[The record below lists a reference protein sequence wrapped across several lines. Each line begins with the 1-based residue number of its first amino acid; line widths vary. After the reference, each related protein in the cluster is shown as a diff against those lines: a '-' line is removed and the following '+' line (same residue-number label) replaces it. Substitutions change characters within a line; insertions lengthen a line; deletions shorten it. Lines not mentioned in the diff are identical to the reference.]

1 MKNPITK
8 KYYIESVLADSFSTK
23 IEVSASKFNAAL
35 KDAEQKFNNQEAGEG
50 DEFYIERNVRTF
62 DHETTVQSWTE
73 FTWCCSST
81 YFITLE
87 CKQGYRF
94 TK

>member
-1 MKNPITK
+1 MKKPITK

-50 DEFYIERNVRTF
+50 DDFYIKRNVSTF
-62 DHETTVQSWTE
+62 DHETIVESWTE
-73 FTWCCSST
+73 FTWGCSST